1 VSRQVLISV
10 IDDDELFRTVLVESL
25 GSLGYGAQGYAS
37 AEQFIA
43 DDNHLSCDCVISD
56 IHMPGMS
63 GIDLKE
69 LLTARGSKIPV
80 LLITAREEPRQEARA
95 AAAGAVCLLRKP
107 FESTSLVQCLSKVL
121 KV

>member
-80 LLITAREEPRQEARA
+80 LLITAREEPGQEDRA

-107 FESTSLVQCLSKVL
+107 FESTSLVQWLSKVL